1 MGLVFTVL
9 VVAVLAAA
17 PLAIPHLAYP
27 MHTGPL
33 HWVIGFCGVVSA
45 GGLIWLAAK
54 KIRFDSRVEGHPW
67 TRHLLVRTPV
77 FLVAV
82 VTGPLLLSVLV
93 RNILTRQGIPYAS
106 TIAFAACYGM
116 LTFTF
121 LMRPGS
127 AAKIQQ
133 NCPEPQRSNMQ
144 KLVDAE
150 NWSARN
156 FGGWWVWRLAFAAFF
171 GLTCSHGIA
180 QYPFVWIA
188 IWACPDWI
196 RIPGMPC
203 FRKPS

>member
-9 VVAVLAAA
+9 IVASLAAA
-17 PLAIPHLAYP
+17 PLALSHLPYSMPA
-27 MHTGPL
+27 GPL
-33 HWVIGFCGVVSA
+33 YWVICLCSAVSA
-45 GGLIWLAAK
+45 GGLIWLAAE

-116 LTFTF
+116 LTFAF

-156 FGGWWVWRLAFAAFF
+156 LGGWWVWRLAFAAFL
-171 GLTCSHGIA
+171 GLACSNGIFS
-180 QYPFVWIA
+180 YPFVWIA
-188 IWACPDWI
+188 VWACPDWI
-196 RIPGMPC
+196 GIPGMPY
-203 FRKPS
+203 FRKPT